1 MVFET
6 KKNDLLDENDLK
18 SLNNFFEVPEN
29 FVQKI
34 KIQEGKHCA
43 LRETLFN
50 KKLVFIVICVSIDNA
65 WIVMII

>member
-6 KKNDLLDENDLK
+6 KKNDLFDENDLK

-34 KIQEGKHCA
+34 KIQEVDKSFA
-43 LRETLFN
+43 NLILTKISLANIKVRN
-50 KKLVFIVICVSIDNA
+50 S
-65 WIVMII
+65 